1 MSCMLLLRLTGVLEA
16 GWLGGPDG
24 PARPAGPT
32 YLLRLEVD
40 MSSWHMQVV
49 VLKRLELRREV
60 VVLKRLELCREM
72 SGTEAFGAPSRGEPT
87 QIQNCFRRP

>member
-16 GWLGGPDG
+16 GGLGGPDG
-24 PARPAGPT
+24 PVRPAGPT

-40 MSSWHMQVV
+40 MSSWHMQ
-49 VLKRLELRREV
+49 V

>member
-16 GWLGGPDG
+16 GGLGGPDG
-24 PARPAGPT
+24 PVRPAGPT

-60 VVLKRLELCREM
+60 VVLNCLELRREV

>member
-16 GWLGGPDG
+16 GGLGGPDG

-60 VVLKRLELCREM
+60 VVLNCLELRREV

>member
-1 MSCMLLLRLTGVLEA
+1 MSCMLLLGVLEA
-16 GWLGGPDG
+16 GGLGGPDG

-40 MSSWHMQVV
+40 MSGWHMQVV

-60 VVLKRLELCREM
+60 
-72 SGTEAFGAPSRGEPT
+72 S
-87 QIQNCFRRP
+87 

>member
-16 GWLGGPDG
+16 GGMGGPDG
-24 PARPAGPT
+24 HARLAGPT

-60 VVLKRLELCREM
+60 SPPKFKIASAGPDADRNQGPLYIPL
-72 SGTEAFGAPSRGEPT
+72 S
-87 QIQNCFRRP
+87 